1 MSPTLQR
8 RALLAL
14 SLATAAALTACGSS
28 SVESALQP
36 ERFLV
41 VGDGF
46 SDIGQGATGTA
57 PTVNDGSRLWT
68 QELANYYGKTVTSA
82 NAGGLSWAQAYARVS
97 QADITGHNATSITDQ
112 ITKLLAATTIG
123 ANDVV
128 LMSGGLSDVYAE
140 VEAAGGVITDATRAN
155 ITAAGTAYGKQVRR
169 LVDAGAT
176 HVAMTGVYNLGNS
189 PWGKAYGDATADEIR
204 KLAVRFNDAALIE
217 VNDLWQKVLF
227 RDSALMYNVVYNDP
241 ETYAL
246 DNKVNAVCTVPDVYN
261 CTTSTLIAGADY
273 QKYLWADGIHM
284 TPRIIRMFGS
294 RDYSE
299 AIASQLEDRW

>member
-1 MSPTLQR
+1 MSSTLQR

-14 SLATAAALTACGSS
+14 SLAAAAALTACGSS
-28 SVESALQP
+28 SVESALEP
-36 ERFLV
+36 DRFLV

-46 SDIGQGATGTA
+46 SDIGQGPNGTA

-68 QELANYYGKTVTSA
+68 QELANYYNKTITSA
-82 NAGGLSWAQAYARVS
+82 NAGGYSYAQAYARVS

-112 ITKLLAATTIG
+112 VTKLLAATKIG
-123 ANDVV
+123 TSDVV
-128 LMSGGLSDVYAE
+128 LMSGGMADVVAE
-140 VEAAGGVITDATRAN
+140 VEAAGGVITDTTRAN
-155 ITAAGTAYGKQVRR
+155 VKAAGTAYGKQVRR
-169 LVDAGAT
+169 LLDAGAM

-189 PWGKAYGDATADEIR
+189 PWAKAYGDEVATQIT
-204 KLAVRFNDAALIE
+204 KLAVTFNDATLIE
-217 VNDLWQKVLF
+217 VNELWQKVLW

-246 DNKVNAVCTVPDVYN
+246 TDKSTAVCTVPDVYN
-261 CTTSTLIAGADY
+261 CTTSTLVAGADS

-299 AIASQLEDRW
+299 SLASQLKERW

>member
-1 MSPTLQR
+1 MSSTLQR

-14 SLATAAALTACGSS
+14 SLAAAAALTACGSS
-28 SVESALQP
+28 SVESALEP
-36 ERFLV
+36 DRFLV

-46 SDIGQGATGTA
+46 SDIGQGPNGTA

-68 QELANYYGKTVTSA
+68 QELANYYGKTVTAA
-82 NAGGLSWAQAYARVS
+82 NTGGYSYAQAYARVS
-97 QADITGHNATSITDQ
+97 QADTTGHNAPSITDQ
-112 ITKLLAATTIG
+112 VTKLLAATTIG

-128 LMSGGLSDVYAE
+128 LMSAGMSDVYAE

-155 ITAAGTAYGKQVRR
+155 VSAAGTAYGKQVRR
-169 LVDAGAT
+169 LLDAGAT

-189 PWGKAYGDATADEIR
+189 PWGKAFGEDTAKEIT

-217 VNDLWQKVLF
+217 VTDLWQKVLW

-246 DNKVNAVCTVPDVYN
+246 NDKITAVCTVPDVYN
-261 CTTSTLIAGADY
+261 CTTSTLVAGADS
-273 QKYLWADGIHM
+273 QKFLWADGIHM
-284 TPRIIRMFGS
+284 TPRINRMFGS
-294 RDYSE
+294 RDYGESM
-299 AIASQLEDRW
+299 ASQLKERW